1 MHDRGKQLTT
11 ASLKA
16 LRSFGVMVPV
26 LLGVILLLGLFKIF
40 ITADMIAAV
49 FTGIGWYDILIGAL
63 LGSISA
69 GNPITSY
76 IVGGELLDS
85 GVSLFAVTAFIVAWV
100 TVGILQLPAEMNAL
114 GKRFALLR
122 TILSFAFALLVSA
135 ITVGII
141 EVLG

>member
-49 FTGIGWYDILIGAL
+49 FTGICLVVFQPATPSRAIL
-63 LGSISA
+63 
-69 GNPITSY
+69 
-76 IVGGELLDS
+76 S
-85 GVSLFAVTAFIVAWV
+85 GVSSLTVA
-100 TVGILQLPAEMNAL
+100 
-114 GKRFALLR
+114 
-122 TILSFAFALLVSA
+122 
-135 ITVGII
+135 
-141 EVLG
+141 